1 MAEIRDISKIREKWQ
16 RVTPLRAEDYKRGV
30 AEPKR
35 NWEEAAKAAK
45 DTWKSAITEAA
56 NRDAFAK
63 GISEAGVQKWQTKA
77 IAKGPARY
85 SEGVTIA
92 APDYEK
98 GFAPYAETIR
108 ATTLPARFPKGDPR
122 NIERVR
128 TIATALRQ
136 KKTGQTAK

>member
-35 NWEEAAKAAK
+35 NWEEAAKAAA
-45 DTWKSAITEAA
+45 DVWKTAITEAA
-56 NRDAFAK
+56 NRGAFAK
-63 GISEAGVQKWQTKA
+63 GVAEAGLSKWQQKA
-77 IAKGPARY
+77 QAKGPSRY
-85 SEGVTIA
+85 SEGVMIA
-92 APDYEK
+92 APDYER
-98 GFAPYAETIR
+98 GFAPFAEVIR

-122 NIERVR
+122 NIERVK

-136 KKTGQTAK
+136 KKTGTTSK